1 MGLTKSCTN
10 PNNTY
15 QTPTPQHRYA
25 HKTLTFCIMD
35 GVFNALAIHDY
46 GASGVPSVWLLVG
59 CFIVV
64 IKVSLAI
71 LLALPQTRRNAGNVV
86 LMDVATDLWF
96 VVFPVLYALIEIPD
110 VESSYTT
117 FLSTKTDENIGE
129 SWIGRKRDKEEPTD
143 MQSGNGRCGGV
154 ALNDWPK

>member
-1 MGLTKSCTN
+1 M
-10 PNNTY
+10 
-15 QTPTPQHRYA
+15 
-25 HKTLTFCIMD
+25 
-35 GVFNALAIHDY
+35 
-46 GASGVPSVWLLVG
+46 
-59 CFIVV
+59 V

-96 VVFPVLYALIEIPD
+96 VVFPVLYALIEIPYVD
-110 VESSYTT
+110 SSYTT

-143 MQSGNGRCGGV
+143 MQSGNGRGGGV